1 MMAALFAVL
10 AAFTNPL
17 MAATLPGKVS
27 KAAAQRFVLQS
38 GNRASMVNVN
48 LIMDGV
54 CAGMTESL
62 YCMLVLRVVCME
74 LSQPHG
80 IHAFPVGAGEGG
92 DAGVGLAE
100 EDGTAQTAAGDDFAA
115 LGGGEGAGGGG
126 GHEQGLH
133 ASILVA
139 YHAAVGGGLLCGDG
153 EAAGGVHFCRGGP
166 EEAPLFIVV
175 LDVRVAAVAAAV
187 AKHWASQFLHGTH
200 GGGYQLT
207 AGCAG
212 YPHLGSVDGL
222 AYFL

>member
-1 MMAALFAVL
+1 
-10 AAFTNPL
+10 
-17 MAATLPGKVS
+17 
-27 KAAAQRFVLQS
+27 
-38 GNRASMVNVN
+38 MVNVN

-62 YCMLVLRVVCME
+62 YWMLVLRVVCME
-74 LSQPHG
+74 LSQTHG

-92 DAGVGLAE
+92 DAGVCLAE
-100 EDGTAQTAAGDDFAA
+100 EDSTAQTAAGDDSAA

-133 ASILVA
+133 AAILVA
-139 YHAAVGGGLLCGDG
+139 NHAAVGGGLLCGDG

-187 AKHWASQFLHGTH
+187 AQYRPAQFLYGTH
-200 GGGYQLT
+200 GSGYQLA

-212 YPHLGSVDGL
+212 HSHLGSVDGL